1 MKGLERYLS
10 VLYQKFAA
18 YCDTLI
24 VNERIDELGLE
35 NDTNLI
41 LLSLY
46 EVYIMIQREQIPID
60 KQLYQNVYIY
70 EITIDWIDWNI
81 HQSSY
86 YCTEYY
92 TSIS

>member
-1 MKGLERYLS
+1 MVIQYLPSFATQFYKNHIIPMKGLERYLS

-70 EITIDWIDWNI
+70 DITID
-81 HQSSY
+81 
-86 YCTEYY
+86 
-92 TSIS
+92 